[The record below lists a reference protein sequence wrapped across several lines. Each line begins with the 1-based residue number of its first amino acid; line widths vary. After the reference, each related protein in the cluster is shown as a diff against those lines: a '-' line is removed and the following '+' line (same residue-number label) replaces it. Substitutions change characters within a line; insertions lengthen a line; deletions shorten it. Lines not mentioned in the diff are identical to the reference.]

1 MEKVINTYENLFIV
15 SLANGEEAAKEIVN
29 KFTTLIA
36 NNAEIVEVADWG
48 KRRLAYA
55 INDETEG
62 YYTVVTFKTAS
73 DFPAELDRLFNIDEN
88 VMRAMTIKLDVKA
101 IERNNAAKKAP
112 VVEAAEVAEVAEVVA
127 DAEQFVQGGKL
138 RCQIST

>member
-15 SLANGEEAAKEIVN
+15 SLANGEAAAKETVN

-36 NNAEIVEVADWG
+36 NNAEIVEVAEWG
-48 KRRLAYA
+48 KRRLAYL
-55 INDETEG
+55 INDESEG

-101 IERNNAAKKAP
+101 IEKNNAAKKAP
-112 VVEAAEVAEVAEVVA
+112 VAEVVEVA
-127 DAEQFVQGGKL
+127 DAEVADAE
-138 RCQIST
+138 

>member
-15 SLANGEEAAKEIVN
+15 SLANGEDAAKETVN

-48 KRRLAYA
+48 RRRLAYL
-55 INDETEG
+55 INDEAEG

-88 VMRAMTIKLDVKA
+88 VMRSMTIKLDMNA
-101 IERNNAAKKAP
+101 IERTKAAKKAP
-112 VVEAAEVAEVAEVVA
+112 VAEAVEVAEVAEEVVA
-127 DAEQFVQGGKL
+127 DAE
-138 RCQIST
+138 

>member
-15 SLANGEEAAKEIVN
+15 SLANGEEAAKETVN

-36 NNAEIVEVADWG
+36 NNAEIVEVAEWG
-48 KRRLAYA
+48 KRRLAYL
-55 INDETEG
+55 INDESEG

-101 IERNNAAKKAP
+101 IEKNNAAKKAP
-112 VVEAAEVAEVAEVVA
+112 VVEVAEEVVVEVADEVT
-127 DAEQFVQGGKL
+127 DAE
-138 RCQIST
+138 

>member
-15 SLANGEEAAKEIVN
+15 SLANGEAAAKETVN

-36 NNAEIVEVADWG
+36 NNAEIVEVAEWG
-48 KRRLAYA
+48 KRRLAYL
-55 INDETEG
+55 INDESEG

-101 IERNNAAKKAP
+101 IEKNNAAKKAP
-112 VVEAAEVAEVAEVVA
+112 VVEAAEEVVAEVTEVA
-127 DAEQFVQGGKL
+127 DAE
-138 RCQIST
+138 

>member
-15 SLANGEEAAKEIVN
+15 SLANGEDAAKETVN

-36 NNAEIVEVADWG
+36 NNAEIVEVAEWG
-48 KRRLAYA
+48 KRRLAYL
-55 INDETEG
+55 INDESEG

-88 VMRAMTIKLDVKA
+88 VMRSMTIKLDMKA

-112 VVEAAEVAEVAEVVA
+112 VAEVVEEVVAEVAEEVVA
-127 DAEQFVQGGKL
+127 DAE
-138 RCQIST
+138 

>member
-15 SLANGEEAAKEIVN
+15 SLANGEDAAKETVN

-48 KRRLAYA
+48 KRRLAYL
-55 INDETEG
+55 INDEAEG

-101 IERNNAAKKAP
+101 IEKNNAAKKAP

-127 DAEQFVQGGKL
+127 DAE
-138 RCQIST
+138 

>member
-15 SLANGEEAAKEIVN
+15 SLANGEAAAKETVN

-48 KRRLAYA
+48 KRRLAYL
-55 INDETEG
+55 INDESEG

-73 DFPAELDRLFNIDEN
+73 DFPAELDRLINIDEN
-88 VMRAMTIKLDVKA
+88 VMRAMTINLDVKA
-101 IERNNAAKKAP
+101 IEKNNAAKKAP
-112 VVEAAEVAEVAEVVA
+112 VVEAVAEVAEVTEVA
-127 DAEQFVQGGKL
+127 DAE
-138 RCQIST
+138 

>member
-15 SLANGEEAAKEIVN
+15 SLANGEDSAKETVN

-36 NNAEIVEVADWG
+36 NNAEIVEVAEWG
-48 KRRLAYA
+48 KRRLAYL
-55 INDETEG
+55 INDESEG

-88 VMRAMTIKLDVKA
+88 IMRAMTIKLDMKA
-101 IERNNAAKKAP
+101 IEKNNAAKKAP
-112 VVEAAEVAEVAEVVA
+112 VVEVAEEVVAEVTETVA
-127 DAEQFVQGGKL
+127 DAE
-138 RCQIST
+138 

>member
-15 SLANGEEAAKEIVN
+15 SLANGEDAAKETVN

-36 NNAEIVEVADWG
+36 NNAEIVEVAEWG
-48 KRRLAYA
+48 KRRLAYL
-55 INDETEG
+55 INDESEG

-73 DFPAELDRLFNIDEN
+73 DFPAELDRLFNIDEH

-101 IERNNAAKKAP
+101 IEKNNAAKKARVAE
-112 VVEAAEVAEVAEVVA
+112 VVEVAEVADEVVA
-127 DAEQFVQGGKL
+127 DAE
-138 RCQIST
+138 

>member
-15 SLANGEEAAKEIVN
+15 SLANGEEAAKETVN

-48 KRRLAYA
+48 KRRLAYL
-55 INDETEG
+55 INDEAEG

-101 IERNNAAKKAP
+101 IEKNNAAKKAP
-112 VVEAAEVAEVAEVVA
+112 VVEAEVVEVAETT
-127 DAEQFVQGGKL
+127 DAE
-138 RCQIST
+138 

>member
-15 SLANGEEAAKEIVN
+15 SLANGEEAAKETVN

-48 KRRLAYA
+48 KRRLAYL
-55 INDETEG
+55 INDESEG

-88 VMRAMTIKLDVKA
+88 VMRSMTIKLDVKA
-101 IERNNAAKKAP
+101 IEKNNAAKKAP
-112 VVEAAEVAEVAEVVA
+112 VEEVVEEVAEVAETT
-127 DAEQFVQGGKL
+127 DAE
-138 RCQIST
+138 

>member
-15 SLANGEEAAKEIVN
+15 SLANGEEAAKETVN

-36 NNAEIVEVADWG
+36 NNAEIVEVAEWG
-48 KRRLAYA
+48 KRRLAYL
-55 INDETEG
+55 INDEAEG

-88 VMRAMTIKLDVKA
+88 VMRSMTIKLDVKA
-101 IERNNAAKKAP
+101 IERTNAAKKAP
-112 VVEAAEVAEVAEVVA
+112 VAEVVEVAEVADEVVA
-127 DAEQFVQGGKL
+127 DAE
-138 RCQIST
+138 

>member
-15 SLANGEEAAKEIVN
+15 SLANGEAAAKETVN

-36 NNAEIVEVADWG
+36 NNAEIVEVAEWG
-48 KRRLAYA
+48 KRRLAYL
-55 INDETEG
+55 INDESEG

-101 IERNNAAKKAP
+101 IEKNNAAKKAP
-112 VVEAAEVAEVAEVVA
+112 VVEAAEEVVAEVTEEVA
-127 DAEQFVQGGKL
+127 DAE
-138 RCQIST
+138 

>member
-15 SLANGEEAAKEIVN
+15 SLANGEEAAKETVN

-36 NNAEIVEVADWG
+36 NNAEIVEVAEWG
-48 KRRLAYA
+48 RRRLAYL
-55 INDETEG
+55 INDESEG

-88 VMRAMTIKLDVKA
+88 VMRSMTIKLDVKA
-101 IERNNAAKKAP
+101 IEKNNAAKKAP
-112 VVEAAEVAEVAEVVA
+112 VAEVVEVAEVAEEVVA
-127 DAEQFVQGGKL
+127 DAE
-138 RCQIST
+138 

>member
-15 SLANGEEAAKEIVN
+15 SLANGEAAAKETVN

-36 NNAEIVEVADWG
+36 NNAEIVEVAEWG
-48 KRRLAYA
+48 KRRLAYL
-55 INDETEG
+55 INDESEG

-88 VMRAMTIKLDVKA
+88 VMRSMTIKLDVKA
-101 IERNNAAKKAP
+101 IEKNNAAKKAP
-112 VVEAAEVAEVAEVVA
+112 VVEAEEVVAEVAETA
-127 DAEQFVQGGKL
+127 DAE
-138 RCQIST
+138 

>member
-15 SLANGEEAAKEIVN
+15 SLANGEEAAKETVN

-36 NNAEIVEVADWG
+36 NNAEIVEVAEWG
-48 KRRLAYA
+48 KRRLAYL
-55 INDETEG
+55 INDEAEG

-88 VMRAMTIKLDVKA
+88 VMRSMTIKLDVKA
-101 IERNNAAKKAP
+101 IEKNNAAKKARVAE
-112 VVEAAEVAEVAEVVA
+112 VVEVAEVAEEVVA
-127 DAEQFVQGGKL
+127 DAE
-138 RCQIST
+138 

>member
-15 SLANGEEAAKEIVN
+15 SLANGEEAAKETVN

-36 NNAEIVEVADWG
+36 NNAEIVEVAEWG
-48 KRRLAYA
+48 KRRLAYL
-55 INDETEG
+55 INDESEG

-101 IERNNAAKKAP
+101 IEKNNAAKKAP
-112 VVEAAEVAEVAEVVA
+112 VVEVAEEVA
-127 DAEQFVQGGKL
+127 DAE
-138 RCQIST
+138 

>member
-15 SLANGEEAAKEIVN
+15 SLANGEDAAKETVN

-48 KRRLAYA
+48 KRRLAYL
-55 INDETEG
+55 INDEAEG

-88 VMRAMTIKLDVKA
+88 VMRAMTIKLDMKA
-101 IERNNAAKKAP
+101 IEKNNAAKKAR
-112 VVEAAEVAEVAEVVA
+112 VAEVVEEVVADVAEEVVA
-127 DAEQFVQGGKL
+127 DAE
-138 RCQIST
+138 

>member
-15 SLANGEEAAKEIVN
+15 SLANGEEAAKETVN

-36 NNAEIVEVADWG
+36 NNAEIVEVAEWG
-48 KRRLAYA
+48 KRRLAYL
-55 INDETEG
+55 INDEAEG

-88 VMRAMTIKLDVKA
+88 VMRSMTIKLDVKA

-112 VVEAAEVAEVAEVVA
+112 VVEVVEEVVAEVAEEVVA
-127 DAEQFVQGGKL
+127 DAE
-138 RCQIST
+138 

>member
-15 SLANGEEAAKEIVN
+15 SLANGEEAAKETVN

-36 NNAEIVEVADWG
+36 NNAEIVEVAEWG
-48 KRRLAYA
+48 KRRLAYL
-55 INDETEG
+55 INDEAEG

-101 IERNNAAKKAP
+101 IEKNNAAKKAP
-112 VVEAAEVAEVAEVVA
+112 VVEAEVVEVAETT
-127 DAEQFVQGGKL
+127 DAE
-138 RCQIST
+138 

>member
-15 SLANGEEAAKEIVN
+15 SLANGEDAAKETVN

-36 NNAEIVEVADWG
+36 NNAEIVEVAEWG

-55 INDETEG
+55 INDESEG

-101 IERNNAAKKAP
+101 IEKNNAAKTAP
-112 VVEAAEVAEVAEVVA
+112 VVEAVAEVAEVTEVA
-127 DAEQFVQGGKL
+127 DAE
-138 RCQIST
+138 

>member
-15 SLANGEEAAKEIVN
+15 SLANGEAAAKETVN

-36 NNAEIVEVADWG
+36 NNAEIVEVAEWG
-48 KRRLAYA
+48 KRRLAYL
-55 INDETEG
+55 INDEAEG

-88 VMRAMTIKLDVKA
+88 VMRAMTIKLDTKA
-101 IERNNAAKKAP
+101 IEKNNAAKKAP
-112 VVEAAEVAEVAEVVA
+112 VVEVAEEVVAEVTETVA
-127 DAEQFVQGGKL
+127 DAE
-138 RCQIST
+138 

>member
-15 SLANGEEAAKEIVN
+15 SLANGEDAAKETVN

-36 NNAEIVEVADWG
+36 NNAEIVEVAEWG

-55 INDETEG
+55 INDESEG

-101 IERNNAAKKAP
+101 IEKNNAAKKAP
-112 VVEAAEVAEVAEVVA
+112 VVEAVAEVAEVTEVA
-127 DAEQFVQGGKL
+127 DAE
-138 RCQIST
+138 

>member
-15 SLANGEEAAKEIVN
+15 SLANGEEAAKETVN

-48 KRRLAYA
+48 KRRLAYL
-55 INDETEG
+55 INDEAEG

-101 IERNNAAKKAP
+101 IEKNNAAKKAP
-112 VVEAAEVAEVAEVVA
+112 VVEAAEVVEVAEEVT
-127 DAEQFVQGGKL
+127 DAE
-138 RCQIST
+138 

>member
-15 SLANGEEAAKEIVN
+15 SLANGEAAAKETVN

-36 NNAEIVEVADWG
+36 NNAEIVEVAEWG
-48 KRRLAYA
+48 KRRLAYL
-55 INDETEG
+55 INDESEG

-88 VMRAMTIKLDVKA
+88 VMRSMTIKLDVKA
-101 IERNNAAKKAP
+101 IERTNAAKKAP
-112 VVEAAEVAEVAEVVA
+112 VVEAVEVAEVAEEVA
-127 DAEQFVQGGKL
+127 DAE
-138 RCQIST
+138 

>member
-15 SLANGEEAAKEIVN
+15 SLANGEAAAKETVN

-36 NNAEIVEVADWG
+36 NNAEIVEVAEWG

-88 VMRAMTIKLDVKA
+88 VMRSMTIKLDVKA
-101 IERNNAAKKAP
+101 LEKNNAAKKAP
-112 VVEAAEVAEVAEVVA
+112 VAEVVAEVAEVAEVA
-127 DAEQFVQGGKL
+127 DAE
-138 RCQIST
+138 

>member
-15 SLANGEEAAKEIVN
+15 SLANGEEAAKETVN

-36 NNAEIVEVADWG
+36 NNAEIVEVNEWG
-48 KRRLAYA
+48 KRRLAYL
-55 INDETEG
+55 INDEAEG

-101 IERNNAAKKAP
+101 IERTNAAKKAP
-112 VVEAAEVAEVAEVVA
+112 VAEAAEVAEVAEEVVA
-127 DAEQFVQGGKL
+127 DAE
-138 RCQIST
+138 

>member
-15 SLANGEEAAKEIVN
+15 SLANGEAAAKETVN

-48 KRRLAYA
+48 KRRLAYL
-55 INDETEG
+55 INDESEG

-88 VMRAMTIKLDVKA
+88 VMRSMTIKLDVKA
-101 IERNNAAKKAP
+101 IEKNNAAKKAP
-112 VVEAAEVAEVAEVVA
+112 VEEVVEEVAEVAETT
-127 DAEQFVQGGKL
+127 DAE
-138 RCQIST
+138 

>member
-15 SLANGEEAAKEIVN
+15 SLANGEDAAKETVN

-36 NNAEIVEVADWG
+36 NNAEIVEVAEWG
-48 KRRLAYA
+48 KRRLAYL
-55 INDETEG
+55 INDESEG

-101 IERNNAAKKAP
+101 IEKNNAAKKAP
-112 VVEAAEVAEVAEVVA
+112 VVEVAEEVVAEVTETVA
-127 DAEQFVQGGKL
+127 DAE
-138 RCQIST
+138 

>member
-15 SLANGEEAAKEIVN
+15 SLANGEEAAKETVN

-36 NNAEIVEVADWG
+36 NNAEIVEVAEWG
-48 KRRLAYA
+48 KRRLAYL
-55 INDETEG
+55 INDESEG

-101 IERNNAAKKAP
+101 IEKNNAAKKAP
-112 VVEAAEVAEVAEVVA
+112 VVEAAEVVEVAEEVT
-127 DAEQFVQGGKL
+127 DAE
-138 RCQIST
+138 